1 MTRDEA
7 SEILELSPHAAPNE
21 RTAQYDTLRRQ
32 LEDKLAKAPTPGLRE
47 KYRTRLKEL
56 EEAFALLSQTDDSA
70 ALPVLQQQRAGSKES
85 GVGEPAAP
93 RTASDNSGLPV
104 GSLPAPR
111 SARKSGGRE
120 FALVAIIAVLALAAG
135 GWFVMKSRADNAEQ
149 ARLAAEALHQ
159 READQKAEA
168 NRVNT
173 LKTSLRTRLAEAR
186 VDWEAHESDLQDAE
200 RRTSELKSELRGLRD
215 ILPEKKA
222 ELSAQVSAQEIY
234 SKWLKNHLLRHP
246 AKLARVRAEELL
258 QAGALD
264 EAAGVVDEI
273 STALAALAGNIA
285 DRRTYFFETTTRL
298 RIHSKPEG
306 INWFLTDTYGRIRE
320 GTTPAML
327 KGLPLTHLVGNGI
340 TVAPFSNVEK
350 RGEFTAGKI
359 SVRYTR
365 PGWADVVKEATAF
378 YDDNEVLEAV
388 YAEGSLAVTSLPAGV
403 PFKITQTLTDLGWT
417 ASGTT
422 PATLTGVPVGRVTVR
437 LSRPGYSDV
446 SQNLD
451 VEAGKTAKTLD
462 LDHRS
467 QPVRIKVAEAALILV
482 DGKLVGTQEAELT
495 TLIPGEHTLQ
505 LEGQGYR
512 PYRTK
517 FTVEQ
522 KATPAV
528 SLAYSFKQ
536 LAVENITCSSC
547 SGAGSIQH
555 QGRCNQ
561 CNGTGRRDCPD
572 CRNAGNIQNKEPAA
586 ADAGL
591 AALLG
596 VGVMRQRLMCSAC
609 AGKGYFVCE
618 SCTNGTAF
626 SKSTCTTCSGDGKV
640 SKLQLSP

>member
-47 KYRTRLKEL
+47 KYRTSLKQL
-56 EEAFALLSQTDDSA
+56 EEAYALLSQTDDSA
-70 ALPVLQQQRAGSKES
+70 ALPVLQRQRSEAGGMRPEGKPQPEGSTPHS
-85 GVGEPAAP
+85 TPSP
-93 RTASDNSGLPV
+93 S
-104 GSLPAPR
+104 SLPPQASPAR
-111 SARKSGGRE
+111 RKSGGKE
-120 FALVAIIAVLALAAG
+120 FTLVAIIAFAVLAAG
-135 GWFVMKSRADNAEQ
+135 GWFVMKTRADNAEQ

-159 READQKAEA
+159 REAGQKTEA

-186 VDWEAHESDLQDAE
+186 VDWEAHESELQDAE

-273 STALAALAGNIA
+273 STALAALTRDIA
-285 DRRTYFFETTTRL
+285 DRRTYFFETTTGL

-306 INWFLTDTYGRIRE
+306 IKWFLTDTYGRIQE

-327 KGLPLTHLVGNGI
+327 EDLTLTHLVGNGI
-340 TVAPFSNVEK
+340 TVAPFSSVEK
-350 RGEFTAGKI
+350 RGEFTTGKI
-359 SVRYTR
+359 SVRYIR

-378 YDDNEVLEAV
+378 YEDNEVLEAV
-388 YAEGSLAVTSLPAGV
+388 YAEGSLTVTSLPAGV
-403 PFKITQTLTDLGWT
+403 PFKVTQTLTDLGWT
-417 ASGTT
+417 ATGTT

-437 LSRPGYSDV
+437 LSRAGYSDI

-467 QPVRIKVAEAALILV
+467 QPVRIKVAETPARITV
-482 DGKLVGTQEAELT
+482 DGKANNGSEIELS
-495 TLIPGEHTLQ
+495 TLPPGEHTLL
-505 LEGQGYR
+505 LETNGYQ

-517 FTVEQ
+517 FTTEQ
-522 KATPAV
+522 KPAPLTL
-528 SLAYSFKQ
+528 SFSFKQ

-572 CRNAGNIQNKEPAA
+572 CRNGVAGYV
-586 ADAGL
+586 DGDYGG
-591 AALLG
+591 G
-596 VGVMRQRLMCSAC
+596 VIGQKMVMCTAC
-609 AGKGYFVCE
+609 NRKGYFVCE
-618 SCTNGTAF
+618 SCTNGTAYW
-626 SKSTCTTCSGDGKV
+626 KSTCTTCGGDGKV